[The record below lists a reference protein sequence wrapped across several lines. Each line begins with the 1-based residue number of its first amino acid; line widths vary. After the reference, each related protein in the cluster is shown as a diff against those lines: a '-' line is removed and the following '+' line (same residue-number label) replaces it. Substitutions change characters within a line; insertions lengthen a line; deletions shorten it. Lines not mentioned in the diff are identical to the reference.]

1 LSLLIGTIMVAE
13 FEESA
18 KRYPLIAMG
27 TPGPHTPPR

>member
-1 LSLLIGTIMVAE
+1 VSLLTGTIVVAE

-27 TPGPHTPPR
+27 TPDPHTPSR